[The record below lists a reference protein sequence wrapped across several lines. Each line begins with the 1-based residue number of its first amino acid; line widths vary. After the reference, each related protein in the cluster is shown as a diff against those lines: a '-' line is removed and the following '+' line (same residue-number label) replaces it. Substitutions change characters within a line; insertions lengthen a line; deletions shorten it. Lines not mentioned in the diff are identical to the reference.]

1 MEEPLESVEGAK
13 FGGALKIDSEGLHA
27 NGGQWRV
34 AQGPEWYLRG
44 LAYLVCGGI
53 CRSESLP
60 QSPETVVNDGIPTS
74 PASSTPG
81 PLPTIP

>member
-1 MEEPLESVEGAK
+1 M
-13 FGGALKIDSEGLHA
+13 
-27 NGGQWRV
+27 
-34 AQGPEWYLRG
+34 AQGPEQYLQG
-44 LAYLVCGGI
+44 LVYLVCGGM
-53 CRSESLP
+53 CGNESLP

>member
-1 MEEPLESVEGAK
+1 M
-13 FGGALKIDSEGLHA
+13 
-27 NGGQWRV
+27 
-34 AQGPEWYLRG
+34 AQGPEQYLRG
-44 LAYLVCGGI
+44 LVYLVCGGM
-53 CRSESLP
+53 CGNESLP